1 MKPQFITPA
10 RASGRFSCI
19 YPLGQQPVSSAAPKF
34 PLLPV
39 VSHFSKHT
47 VVAADWRVKE
57 KLIFIVDDDVDDKEL
72 FIEAVKELD
81 DKIKCHTAWNG
92 EDALE
97 KLSLMDELPA
107 YIFVDINMPKVNG
120 KQFLGELMKQ
130 ERFNKIPVIMLTT
143 SHMEEDIDE
152 TRNLGATFFL
162 TKPNTFKE
170 LKSYIDCIIYGNECA
185 DKYHSL
191 VRLKRD

>member
-10 RASGRFSCI
+10 RAAGRFSCI
-19 YPLGQQPVSSAAPKF
+19 YPLGQQPVSLGAPKF

-39 VSHFSKHT
+39 VSHFRKHT
-47 VVAADWRVKE
+47 MLATDWRVKE
-57 KLIFIVDDDVDDKEL
+57 KLIFIVDDDVDDKDL
-72 FIEAVKELD
+72 FIEALKELD

-120 KQFLGELMKQ
+120 KQFLGELMTL

-143 SHMEEDIDE
+143 SHLEEDIDE

-162 TKPNTFKE
+162 TKPNSFAE
-170 LKSYIDCIIYGNECA
+170 LKNFIDCILNNKDCIKPNHG
-185 DKYHSL
+185 L
-191 VRLKRD
+191 VRLKQA